1 MVHLNFGAKL
11 FSILGLFCVSIRRI
25 NEGFM
30 VEFKVQFKKK
40 GNDSLLCM
48 FDVVS
53 KTSKLAIK
61 GDRFIAQIFFV

>member
-1 MVHLNFGAKL
+1 MAQKVY
-11 FSILGLFCVSIRRI
+11 S
-25 NEGFM
+25 
-30 VEFKVQFKKK
+30 VEDFKEQFKKK

>member
-1 MVHLNFGAKL
+1 MAQKVY
-11 FSILGLFCVSIRRI
+11 S
-25 NEGFM
+25 
-30 VEFKVQFKKK
+30 VEDFKEQFKKK
-40 GNDSLLCM
+40 GNDSFCM

>member
-1 MVHLNFGAKL
+1 MAQKIY
-11 FSILGLFCVSIRRI
+11 SM
-25 NEGFM
+25 ED
-30 VEFKVQFKKK
+30 FKEQFKKK
-40 GNDSLLCM
+40 GNDNLLCM